1 MFKDSNLKKLMLE
14 NSIKDL
20 IHKLFEGIYFILE
33 KSETKEQF
41 KESLEKFESDFISSF
56 KL

>member
-41 KESLEKFESDFISSF
+41 KESLEKFESDFI
-56 KL
+56 